1 MAAAKLESSRS
12 QSRPSMPATQGSPME
27 MILVT
32 GALGRI
38 ASELVPAL
46 KARHGA
52 DRVVASD
59 VRAPSAGVGTPN
71 GPFERL
77 DCTRTDQVAEVMR
90 RHGIGTV
97 YHLASLLS
105 ADAEADLE
113 RAWNVNMGGLQ
124 AVLEAARRHRCA
136 VFVPSSIAAF
146 GPTAPLEETPQ
157 DCIQR
162 PITMYGVTKVAGE
175 LLCDHYARRFGLDVR
190 GLRLPPLISTA
201 LPRGG
206 GTTDYAVDMFHHA
219 LRQRRFTCRLDPDTR
234 LDMMYMP
241 DAVEAMIRL
250 MESDPARLRHRN
262 AFNITAMNFT
272 PRQLAEEIRKHLPD
286 FAVDYDIDPGRQA
299 VADSWPRSVDDSA
312 ARAEWD
318 WAPGYD
324 LPSMTRDMLEKIG
337 ARLGTDF

>member
-1 MAAAKLESSRS
+1 
-12 QSRPSMPATQGSPME
+12 
-27 MILVT
+27 
-32 GALGRI
+32 
-38 ASELVPAL
+38 
-46 KARHGA
+46 
-52 DRVVASD
+52 
-59 VRAPSAGVGTPN
+59 
-71 GPFERL
+71 
-77 DCTRTDQVAEVMR
+77 
-90 RHGIGTV
+90 
-97 YHLASLLS
+97 
-105 ADAEADLE
+105 
-113 RAWNVNMGGLQ
+113 
-124 AVLEAARRHRCA
+124 
-136 VFVPSSIAAF
+136 
-146 GPTAPLEETPQ
+146 
-157 DCIQR
+157 
-162 PITMYGVTKVAGE
+162 MYGVTKVAGE